1 MPNSIGILVR
11 NVYLFMSLSLDGYF
25 EGPNHDLSWINVDD
39 EFNKF
44 AIEQL
49 KEADL
54 ELFGR
59 RTYQLMEAWWP
70 KVTQDP
76 KASEEDLE
84 IASLINNENKIV
96 FSRTLDKVEEKDN
109 WRNVKLVHE
118 FDPEE
123 VKRLKQLPGKGIG
136 VGGSELAISLIRNGL
151 IDEFRF
157 MINPVVIGQGTPI
170 FKGLN
175 QKLNLELMNT
185 RTFKSGNVLLSY
197 RPA

>member
-1 MPNSIGILVR
+1 MR

-109 WRNVKLVHE
+109 WRNVRLVHE

-136 VGGSELAISLIRNGL
+136 VGGSELAVSLIKNGL

-157 MINPVVIGQGTPI
+157 MISPVVIGQGTPI

-175 QKLNLELMNT
+175 QKLDLELVNA
-185 RTFKSGNVLLSY
+185 RTFESGNVLLSY

>member
-1 MPNSIGILVR
+1 MR

-96 FSRTLDKVEEKDN
+96 FSRTLGKVEEKDN

-136 VGGSELAISLIRNGL
+136 VGGSELAVSLIKNGL

-157 MINPVVIGQGTPI
+157 IISPVLIGQGTPI

-175 QKLNLELMNT
+175 QKLNLELLNT

-197 RPA
+197 RPV